1 MKIEVENTLEDF
13 VLFNHFHFA
22 NSPSFRQSSIIMR
35 YGVSG
40 IILLLPLILL
50 GTEYFATAVAVG
62 AVVGIAYF
70 FLWPGTMRKSVEG
83 RVRKMYAEDNNKGS
97 LGRHLMEFSD
107 DGIFVENEY
116 QELKVRWNS
125 INKIVS
131 DERNIYVYNSA
142 VTAFVIPKRFFKS
155 DADVTRFVDRIQAMR
170 DSTV

>member
-22 NSPSFRQSSIIMR
+22 NSPSFRQSALVLR
-35 YGVSG
+35 YGVSV
-40 IILLLPLILL
+40 ILLLLPLILL
-50 GTEYFATAVAVG
+50 GTEYFAPA
-62 AVVGIAYF
+62 GIAGLLVASGYF

-83 RVRKMYAEDNNKGS
+83 RVRKMYLEDNNKGS
-97 LGRHLMEFSD
+97 LGRHLMEFSA
-107 DGIFVENEY
+107 DGIFVANEY

-131 DERNIYVYNSA
+131 DDRNIYVYNSA

-155 DADVTRFVDRIQAMR
+155 DEEVARFMNHITAMR
-170 DSTV
+170 DSIV